1 MTVFQMID
9 SLLRILIGV
18 VISIVAAA
26 VLLPL
31 TVVIAKFLRQTIG
44 SETARSLC
52 QHAGVSGWNLELAD
66 KVETAII
73 GGLIGGV
80 VFASLSPAIGPAMY
94 DLHVQS
100 GIVDK
105 PEPSVSVH
113 EISGVSDE
121 AIAENFDIHDEEN
134 YSLYVVELR
143 NDDNRVLSN
152 YNLNVRFPGCV
163 EKTSLGATTFGTAVI
178 SNETKRIQVG
188 EFSNRSAN
196 ATCYGAIQIDEFST
210 SSSGLVTFVVDHTP
224 DENHT
229 QLYPN
234 PDEPG
239 DVYLSSSY
247 TWEYNSRSYYEPAEL
262 VTYETKEHNRTLV

>member
-1 MTVFQMID
+1 MID

-18 VISIVAAA
+18 VVSIVAAA

-31 TVVIAKFLRQTIG
+31 TVLIAKLLRQAIG
-44 SETARSLC
+44 GETARSLC
-52 QHAGVSGWNLELAD
+52 RHAGVSGWNLELAD

-94 DLHVQS
+94 DFHVQS
-100 GIVDK
+100 GIVDQ
-105 PEPSVSVH
+105 PEPAVSVH

-121 AIAENFDIHDEEN
+121 AIAENFDVHEEEN

-262 VTYETKEHNRTLV
+262 VTYETKDHNTTLA